1 MGQTESG
8 DQLRAY
14 RRLARALRALPTQ
27 AAPPD
32 LRQRALAR
40 VASVAIEGGN
50 TVRFSS
56 LETSLGTIYVAY
68 GPGGIRFI
76 EPAESPEGFLAAYHA
91 RFGATPLPDA
101 APPGYIL
108 ADLPRALDGDQRAA
122 RRLPL
127 DLEPHGAFERA
138 VLAKALEIPRG
149 EVRTY
154 GWVAREIGQPTA
166 LRAVGRALGRNPI
179 PFIIPCHRVVGS
191 GGRLT
196 GYAFGLPMK
205 ERVLRAE
212 GIDPAELQAAARRG
226 ERFHGSRTT
235 RIFCLPTCH
244 NARRIQPSNVVPFRS
259 EAAARLAG
267 YRPCRV
273 CRPADS
279 VDGRRVL
286 SG

>member
-1 MGQTESG
+1 MMGQTEPG

-14 RRLARALRALPTQ
+14 RRLAGALRALPTL
-27 AAPPD
+27 AAPAD

-40 VASVAIEGGN
+40 VANAAGEGGT

-68 GPGGIRFI
+68 GSRGIRFI
-76 EPAESPEGFLAAYHA
+76 EPAASPEGFLAAYRA
-91 RFGATPLPDA
+91 RFGATPLPDE
-101 APPGYIL
+101 APPAGLL
-108 ADLPRALDGDQRAA
+108 ADLARALEGDRRAA

-127 DLEPHGAFERA
+127 DLEPLGAFERA

-191 GGRLT
+191 SGRLT

-205 ERVLRAE
+205 ERVLRSE

-226 ERFHGSRTT
+226 ERFRGSRTT
-235 RIFCLPTCH
+235 NIFCLPTCR
-244 NARRIQPSNVVPFRS
+244 NARRIRPTNVVPFRS
-259 EAAARLAG
+259 EAAARAAG

-273 CRPADS
+273 CRPAAAGELRAS
-279 VDGRRVL
+279 